1 MDQSINKLISI
12 GLNLYE
18 AKAYSVI
25 LKSGISSASQISKI
39 GKIPQGRIYNILESL
54 IQKGFCS
61 IVQGSVKKFKA
72 VDPKVIMDS
81 IIQERR
87 KKFEKQEK
95 NMLSVA
101 EQLNKEFE
109 SQDDINSTL
118 DYIHVYTTKP
128 SMINKFN
135 EIVQNC
141 KETHRTFTKPPF
153 TTKDDPSALSPLA
166 VEAIERGVKIK
177 SIYEIQKNNL
187 DSFISWIKH
196 FDKAKEEIRI
206 TEKLPLKMVIADNN
220 VVMFTLYNK
229 MDKKNNFTSVVIEH
243 SDLTDALIELFD
255 IYWEKSMTLEEFLE
269 RKALYL

>member
-1 MDQSINKLISI
+1 MDQAINKLISI

-61 IVQGSVKKFKA
+61 IVRGSVKKFKA
-72 VDPKVIMDS
+72 VDPKVVMDS

-87 KKFEKQEK
+87 KNFEEQEK

-135 EIVQNC
+135 EIMQNC
-141 KETHRTFTKPPF
+141 KETHRTFNKPPF
-153 TTKDDPSALSPLA
+153 ATNSDPSAHYPSA
-166 VEAIERGVKIK
+166 ENAIKRGVKIK
-177 SIYEIQKNNL
+177 AIYEIQKDNL
-187 DSFISWIKH
+187 DNFITWIKY
-196 FDKAKEEIRI
+196 FNEAKEDIRI
-206 TEKLPLKMVIADNN
+206 TEKLPLKMVITDNS
-220 VVMFTLYNK
+220 VVMFTLHNR
-229 MDKKNNFTSVVIEH
+229 MNKKNNFTSVVIEH
-243 SDLTDALIELFD
+243 SNITDALIELFD

>member
-1 MDQSINKLISI
+1 MDHTINKLISI

-18 AKAYSVI
+18 AKAYSVL

-72 VDPKVIMDS
+72 VDPKVVMNS

-87 KKFEKQEK
+87 KNFEEQEK

-109 SQDDINSTL
+109 SQDDIYSTL
-118 DYIHVYTTKP
+118 DYIHIYTTRP
-128 SMINKFN
+128 SMINKFK
-135 EIVQNC
+135 EIVHNC
-141 KETHRTFTKPPF
+141 KETHRTFNKPPF
-153 TTKDDPSALSPLA
+153 ATSSDPSALSPSA
-166 VEAIERGVKIK
+166 VDAIKRGVRIK

-187 DSFISWIKH
+187 DSFIAWIKH

-220 VVMFTLYNK
+220 VVMFTLHNK

-243 SDLTDALIELFD
+243 SDLTNALIELFD
-255 IYWEKSMTLEEFLE
+255 IYWERSMTLEEFLE
-269 RKALYL
+269 RKALYQ